1 MANIIARA
9 LRVTALTGAAL
20 AVAAFMAAAPV
31 AAQAQDSFYKGKQIR
46 LIIGY
51 GTGGGYD
58 SYARLLSKHLPKHIP
73 GNPSVIPV
81 NMPGA
86 GSTLAAN
93 HLFNVAPKDGL
104 TFGTF
109 ARALPLAGILDP
121 NSPQIKFKPQD
132 FTWIGSSSSF
142 KDDAYVL
149 VTRAELPIQTVE
161 DIRGPNAKPMVM
173 AATNAGSTSYDVPVQ
188 LLDVLGLK
196 LKIIHGY
203 PDGAAMSLAIERREA
218 DGRMIGL
225 SAIQATQP
233 DWLGKRGFMR
243 PLMQFGRR
251 DRHHLLMDVPTAR
264 ELAASPEDLALIEML
279 EMPFFLARPYAA
291 PPGVPHE
298 RAAIL
303 VKAFMATH
311 KDKDYLHDAKKQK
324 MDVSPIDGEDI
335 REMLTRMADVSPAVI
350 GRYKQIADKTKPADG
365 ATASE

>member
-9 LRVTALTGAAL
+9 LRVTALSGVAL
-20 AVAAFMAAAPV
+20 AAAAPV
-31 AAQAQDSFYKGKQIR
+31 VAQAQDSFYKGKQVR

-104 TFGTF
+104 TLGTF

-149 VTRAELPIQTVE
+149 VTRAELPIKTVE
-161 DIRGPNAKPMVM
+161 DIRGANAKPMVM

-233 DWLGKRGFMR
+233 DWLGKNGSMR

-251 DRHHLLMDVPTAR
+251 DRHKLLMDVPTAR
-264 ELAASPEDLALIEML
+264 ELAESKEDLALIEML

-291 PPGVPHE
+291 PPGVPQE

-303 VKAFMATH
+303 IKAFMAAH

-335 REMLTRMADVSPAVI
+335 REMLTRMADVPPAVI

-365 ATASE
+365 TTASE